1 MRTATNKG
9 QKMTLSKKH
18 YDLIANAICEAR
30 AVVERETDT
39 QSVRDGANV
48 GFYELAKI
56 LCNEFGMDNPRFDE
70 NKFMTATEVLY
81 K

>member
-1 MRTATNKG
+1 
-9 QKMTLSKKH
+9 MTLSKKH

-30 AVVERETDT
+30 KVVERE
-39 QSVRDGANV
+39 SGNSIIVNGANC

>member
-1 MRTATNKG
+1 
-9 QKMTLSKKH
+9 MTLSKKH
-18 YDLIANAICEAR
+18 YDLIASAICEAR
-30 AVVERETDT
+30 EAVIRE
-39 QSVRDGANV
+39 SGNNENVVGGANC